1 MLPADLLAI
10 ALRGLSFLA
19 MAQAAGAALFV
30 LQFGGQL
37 EAARE
42 SIRRHAHWCV
52 GAGLLLVPAQY
63 AMEAGRMAGRMTGV
77 VDLELQ
83 RFVLGGPAPRVAALR
98 LLGLVLLAAAL
109 RYPTRRAGAGMA
121 TATGVA
127 ALAGSF
133 ALIGHTSGS
142 PQRWLLAPLLA
153 LHLLI
158 VCYWFG
164 ALRPLVLVVR
174 GESPATAAR
183 VVACFSRTATWVVP
197 ALLLSGAVIAA
208 SLLPDLDALASAY
221 GGGLLAKSA
230 AFSLL
235 MLLAALNKWRLAPAL
250 ESGGLSARQ
259 RFVRSIQAEWLVIA
273 IVLLGTAAL
282 TMLASP

>member
-10 ALRGLSFLA
+10 TLRGLSFLA
-19 MAQAAGAALFV
+19 MAQAAGAALFL
-30 LQFGGQL
+30 LQFGAHL

-42 SIRRHAHWCV
+42 SIRRRARWWV
-52 GAGLLLVPAQY
+52 GAAVLLVPAHY
-63 AMEAGRMAGRMTGV
+63 AMEAGRMAGRVAGV
-77 VDLELQ
+77 FDPDLQ
-83 RFVLGGPAPRVAALR
+83 RFVLEGPAPRAAAVR

-109 RYPTRRAGAGMA
+109 RFKASRAGAAMA
-121 TATGVA
+121 TALGVA

-133 ALIGHTSGS
+133 ALIGHTSLS
-142 PQRWLLAPLLA
+142 VQRWLLAPLLVM
-153 LHLLI
+153 HLFI

-174 GESPATAAR
+174 GESPATAAH
-183 VVACFSRTATWVVP
+183 VVARFSRTATWVVP

-208 SLLPDLDALASAY
+208 SLLPGIDALASAY
-221 GGGLLAKSA
+221 GSGLLAKTV
-230 AFSLL
+230 AFSAL

-250 ESGGLSARQ
+250 ESGGPSVRR
-259 RFVRSIQAEWLVIA
+259 RFVRSVQAEWLVIA
-273 IVLLGTAAL
+273 GVLLGTAAL